1 MPSRAERFSC
11 ALSLLPRNQ
20 PVRPRPAMAGWATP
34 GRARHVLAPVTGA
47 ALGAALCGCQL
58 YEQTGYRAEPKVEIP
73 VALAPEVAPSDSSAV
88 QPPGFRAAGDE
99 LDLSQEHAGRWPE
112 APEVP
117 EALVSSA
124 TGAPIDPERA
134 LAAIAHSLPVYSQ
147 PSFRSRKLGFLRIGA
162 VLPRS
167 AEAVG
172 HDQCEA
178 GWYRIEPEG
187 YVCVGRAA
195 TLDLEHPLV
204 TASRRRPD
212 RSAPLPY
219 VYGMS
224 RKPTPPFYV
233 KVPSLDEQKRY
244 EQELHW
250 HLPRVDREVWSFVE
264 FEPIPTLL
272 QDGRRSPTVRRL
284 KYTKPTVTLGRA
296 EGKSGFAMLSFFEAG
311 GRQWGLNA
319 ELEIL
324 PLDRLTPVEPSAFQG
339 LELDDEVTLPV
350 VFVHTRHAH
359 LYSGTPSR
367 GLSRVRRLQF
377 REALPITG
385 RVARLSGAKYYETR
399 DGSWVKDERLIRV
412 DRFRKEP
419 GWVKPGRTWLDISIL
434 KQSLVAYEGTKPVY
448 ATLVST
454 GIDGI
459 GDPEETHSTIRGQFL
474 THTKHVTITMS
485 GDEVGDEFDLRDVPY
500 VQYFKDGYALH
511 AAYWHDSFGQ
521 PRSHGCINLSPLD
534 ARWLF
539 DWTDPQVPPGWHGA
553 LSLTNGTLVH
563 IHP

>member
-1 MPSRAERFSC
+1 MPPRAY
-11 ALSLLPRNQ
+11 
-20 PVRPRPAMAGWATP
+20 
-34 GRARHVLAPVTGA
+34 LAVTGV
-47 ALGAALCGCQL
+47 ALGAALCSCQSP
-58 YEQTGYRAEPKVEIP
+58 EKAGFRAEPRVEVP
-73 VALAPEVAPSDSSAV
+73 VAPRVETAPEPSAAV
-88 QPPGFRAAGDE
+88 RPASYHRAGDE
-99 LDLSQEHAGRWPE
+99 LDLSHENAGRWPE
-112 APEVP
+112 PAEAPST
-117 EALVSSA
+117 LVASSS
-124 TGAPIDPERA
+124 GAPIDPERA
-134 LAAIAHSLPVYSQ
+134 VAVIAHSLPVYEQ
-147 PSFRSRKLGFLRIGA
+147 PSYGSHKLGFLRIGA

-167 AEAVG
+167 AEPVG
-172 HDQCEA
+172 FEKCEG

-204 TASRRRPD
+204 TASRQRPD

-219 VYGMS
+219 VYAMA

-233 KVPSLDEQKRY
+233 KIPTLDEQKQH
-244 EQELHW
+244 EEELHW
-250 HLPRVDREVWSFVE
+250 HLPRADREVWSFVN
-264 FEPIPTLL
+264 FEPIPDLL
-272 QDGRRSPTVRRL
+272 RDGRRSPTVRRFN
-284 KYTKPTVTLGRA
+284 YTKPVVALGRA
-296 EGKSGFAMLSFFEAG
+296 EGKSGFAMVRFFEAS

-319 ELEIL
+319 ELEVL
-324 PLDRLTPVEPSAFQG
+324 PLDRLKPVEPSAFQG
-339 LELDDEVTLPV
+339 IELDDEVTLPV

-359 LYSGTPSR
+359 LYSGTPTR
-367 GLSRVRRLQF
+367 GLSPVRRLQF

-385 RVARLSGAKYYETR
+385 RVARLSGSKYYETR
-399 DGSWVKDERLIRV
+399 DGYWVKDERLIRV
-412 DRFRKEP
+412 DRFRNEP
-419 GWVKPGRTWLDISIL
+419 GWAKPGRTWIDVSIL

-448 ATLVST
+448 VTLVST

-459 GDPEETHSTIRGQFL
+459 GDPEKTHSTIQGQFL

-500 VQYFKDGYALH
+500 VQYFEGGYALH

-539 DWTDPQVPPGWHGA
+539 DWTDPQVPAGWHGA
-553 LSLTNGTLVH
+553 LSLNNGTLVH

>member
-1 MPSRAERFSC
+1 MPPRAHL
-11 ALSLLPRNQ
+11 AI
-20 PVRPRPAMAGWATP
+20 AG
-34 GRARHVLAPVTGA
+34 V
-47 ALGAALCGCQL
+47 ALGAALGGCQL
-58 YEQTGYRAEPKVEIP
+58 PEGASFRAEPPVDVP
-73 VALAPEVAPSDSSAV
+73 VADPPATAEKDPTPAPPPSYR
-88 QPPGFRAAGDE
+88 PAGDE
-99 LDLSQEHAGRWPE
+99 LDLRNEHAGQWPD
-112 APEVP
+112 PLEVP
-117 EALVSSA
+117 RALVSSDA
-124 TGAPIDPERA
+124 GTPIDPERA
-134 LAAIAHSLPVYSQ
+134 LAAIAHSLPVYEQ
-147 PSFRSRKLGFLRIGA
+147 PSFAARKLGFLRIGA

-167 AEAVG
+167 AEPAG
-172 HDQCEA
+172 FEKCDA

-187 YVCVGRAA
+187 FVCVGRAA

-204 TASRRRPD
+204 AASRRRPD
-212 RSAPLPY
+212 RSALLPY

-224 RKPTPPFYV
+224 RTPTPPFYV
-233 KVPSLDEQKRY
+233 KIPTLAEQKVH

-250 HLPRVDREVWSFVE
+250 HLPRVDREVWSFVQ
-264 FEPIPTLL
+264 FEPVPALL
-272 QDGRRSPTVRRL
+272 RDGQRSPTVRRL
-284 KYTKPTVTLGRA
+284 KYTKPTVALGRA

-319 ELEIL
+319 ELEVL
-324 PLDRLTPVEPSAFQG
+324 PLDRLEPVEPSAFQG

-359 LYSGTPSR
+359 LYAGTPSR

-385 RVARLSGAKYYETR
+385 RVARLSGSKYYETT
-399 DGSWVKDERLIRV
+399 DGNWVKDERLIRV

-419 GWVKPGRTWLDISIL
+419 GWVRPGRTWIDVSIL

-448 ATLVST
+448 VTLISS

-553 LSLTNGTLVH
+553 LSLTNATLLN